1 MKKHTNSLIK
11 ASSPYLLQHAH
22 NPVNWEEWSD
32 EIIEKAKKE
41 NKLMLV
47 SIGYAACHWCH
58 VMEYECFEDD
68 EVAELMNE
76 HFICIK
82 VDREERPDIDQIY
95 MTAVQLMTQRGGW
108 PLNCFTLPN
117 GNPIYGGTY
126 FPKAQWMHILKSLV
140 HTFKNNNKE
149 TIEYS
154 EKLLEGIQQS
164 ELISIKEPGKIL
176 NNEFVHELALRW
188 SRNFDSLEGGDNRA
202 PKFPMPSNYNFLL
215 HYSWA
220 FEQDKIAKHIE
231 LTLDK
236 MAMGGIYDQ
245 IGGGFSRYAVD
256 LLWKVPHFEKMLY
269 DNAQLLSLYS
279 QAYKVYQKPLYKRT
293 AYGIFEWLEREMM
306 SESGAFYSAI
316 DADSEGEEG
325 KFYCWNKD
333 TVLKLFPEKESL
345 ISELYSLNQNGYWEE
360 GKYILLRR
368 HSDQYFIEQLHSNEE
383 EFEKQLQT
391 INSILLA
398 ERTNRIRPST
408 DDKCLTSWNALTISG
423 LCEAYVAFNDET
435 FLFYALKC
443 ARWMVEN
450 QIDSNGFILRN
461 SKNGKSSINGFLD
474 DYAHTIQA
482 FIKLHQVTQD
492 AIWMERSQCILDYV
506 FENFY
511 DAKSNMF
518 FYTSNSSNLIAR
530 KMELTDNVI
539 PSSNSIMAHN
549 LFNMGRLSEKSEWIE
564 ISRQMLYNVL
574 DGMEYYG
581 ASYSNWAQLYLYFST
596 DNYTVKIYGSYSE
609 ENLMEFKREYLPNCL
624 FQSIDVKAPKKEI
637 QLCNMESC
645 LPSLKNMKEANMY
658 VKRNKSKVGNN
669 N

>member
-1 MKKHTNSLIK
+1 MKKHTNSLIH

-32 EIIEKAKKE
+32 EIIEQAKKE

-58 VMEYECFEDD
+58 VMEHACFEDD

-126 FPKAQWMHILKSLV
+126 FPKAQWIHILKSLV
-140 HTFKNNNKE
+140 YTQKNNSKE
-149 TIEYS
+149 TIDYS
-154 EKLLEGIQQS
+154 EKLLAGIQQS
-164 ELISIKEPGKIL
+164 ELITQQECVKKLDS
-176 NNEFVHELALRW
+176 EFIHELVLRW
-188 SRNFDSLEGGDNRA
+188 SRNFDTIEGGESRA
-202 PKFPMPSNYNFLL
+202 PKFPMPSNYDFLL
-215 HYSWA
+215 QYAWVYD
-220 FEQDKIAKHIE
+220 ELKISKHLQ

-256 LLWKVPHFEKMLY
+256 MLWKVPHFEKMLY

-279 QAYKVYQKPLYKRT
+279 QAYKIYQKPLYKRT
-293 AYGIFEWLEREMM
+293 AYGIVEWLEREMI

-325 KFYCWNKD
+325 KFYCWNKE
-333 TVLKLFPEKESL
+333 TVLKLFPGAESF
-345 ISELYSLNQNGYWEE
+345 ISEFYSLNQNGYWEE
-360 GKYILLRR
+360 EKYILLRR
-368 HSDQYFIEQLHSNEE
+368 HSDQYFIEQLHSNEQD
-383 EFEKQLQT
+383 FEKELQK
-391 INSILLA
+391 INSILLD
-398 ERTNRIRPST
+398 ERKKRIRPST

-423 LCEAYVAFNDET
+423 LCDAYMAFNDET

-443 ARWMVEN
+443 ARWMMEN

-474 DYAHTIQA
+474 DYSHTIQS
-482 FIKLHQVTQD
+482 FIKLNQATNDQNWIVEANKT
-492 AIWMERSQCILDYV
+492 LNYV
-506 FENFY
+506 FDNFF
-511 DAKSNMF
+511 DKKSQMF
-518 FYTSNSSNLIAR
+518 YFTPNSSNLIAR
-530 KMELTDNVI
+530 KMELIDNVI
-539 PSSNSIMAHN
+539 PSSNSVMAHN
-549 LFNMGRLSEKSEWIE
+549 LFNLGRLCENQDWINL
-564 ISRQMLYNVL
+564 SQQMLYNIM
-574 DGMEYYG
+574 DGMEYHG
-581 ASYSNWAQLYLYFST
+581 SSYSNWANLFIKFTSPHFLIKIKGNIPKESISSLQSEFLPHCLVQT
-596 DNYTVKIYGSYSE
+596 TTYTE
-609 ENLMEFKREYLPNCL
+609 DLP
-624 FQSIDVKAPKKEI
+624 EI
-637 QLCNMESC
+637 QICDMHSC
-645 LPSLKNMKEANMY
+645 LPPFNNLNDAVLFLTKNKMNL
-658 VKRNKSKVGNN
+658 
-669 N
+669 